1 MTLISQS
8 AGYLNFYNTVALL
21 TKEYAPA
28 DYVGF
33 YANTTD
39 IGPVT
44 SNGTQWAVIGGGSGA
59 VSVLSFGADPT
70 GVADSTTAFT
80 LAATAGISSGNN
92 VAVPGGTYK
101 LVSAVTGPFMQ
112 TGVVVVTGAGK
123 IVSNGIRDFGI
134 GPATAVAGSIMKID
148 NLFEQSSFPLA
159 NEGAIWP
166 SSAYTFAGFSK
177 EFTATTVSGQGNS
190 GPLTTLFAFGS
201 NNGASAQVVGI
212 VSDVVCRQ
220 ANGTVF
226 GANFIARNDLVNNVK
241 LVGLEIDIEPA
252 VGTTV
257 NSASCGIIMNIF
269 SIAAADPTPVMQ
281 VGGVGGG
288 VWGNGFLTSHIA
300 GVHYA
305 VQSGDPTTSNSFI
318 NTVNAQ
324 PFVNGAVVLGKA
336 AGQAINFGGGA
347 FGTSPYLYSDVS
359 NNLITN
365 MGSGGIV
372 VLQKPGGTQAFTF
385 DQFGTMNMPNNGVI
399 KINTVQVLA
408 QQIVGYGTPTGGSR
422 ISSFPGA
429 TATLLQTS
437 QMLAQLMLDLK
448 THGMIGT

>member
-1 MTLISQS
+1 MPKLSQLPIFAS
-8 AGYLNFYNTVALL
+8 AQPGDYLAALRGS
-21 TKEYAPA
+21 T
-28 DYVGF
+28 
-33 YANTTD
+33 
-39 IGPVT
+39 GP
-44 SNGTQWAVIGGGSGA
+44 G
-59 VSVLSFGADPT
+59 T
-70 GVADSTTAFT
+70 GVDILLPVQNALFT
-80 LAATAGISSGNN
+80 PGPS
-92 VAVPGGTYK
+92 VAIP
-101 LVSAVTGPFMQ
+101 
-112 TGVVVVTGAGK
+112 
-123 IVSNGIRDFGI
+123 
-134 GPATAVAGSIMKID
+134 GSIMKID

-166 SSAYTFAGFSK
+166 SSAYTFVGYSK
-177 EFTATTVSGQGNS
+177 EFTAATVTGQGNS
-190 GPLTTLFAFGS
+190 GPLTTLFVFGS
-201 NNGASAQVVGI
+201 NNGASAQVVGV

-252 VGTTV
+252 VGTTL

-288 VWGNGFLTSHIA
+288 VWGNGFLTSRIA

-305 VQSGDPTTSNSFI
+305 VQAGDPTTSNSFI

-324 PFVNGAVVLGKA
+324 PFVNGAIVLGKT
-336 AGQAINFGGGA
+336 AGQAINFGGLA
-347 FGTSPYLYSDVS
+347 FGSSPYLYSDTGG
-359 NNLITN
+359 NLLTN
-365 MGSGGIV
+365 MGTGGFIIF
-372 VLQKPGGTQAFTF
+372 QAPGGAQRFTF

-399 KINTVQVLA
+399 KINTVQVL
-408 QQIVGYGTPTGGSR
+408 QQQVPGYGTPTGGSR

-448 THGMIGT
+448 LHGMIGA